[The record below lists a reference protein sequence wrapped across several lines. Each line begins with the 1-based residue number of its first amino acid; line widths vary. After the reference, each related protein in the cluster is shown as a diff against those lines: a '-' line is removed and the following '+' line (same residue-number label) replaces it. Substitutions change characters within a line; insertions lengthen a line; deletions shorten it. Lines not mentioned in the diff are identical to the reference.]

1 MSLWSILSDNQKTKI
16 RRTLYIPYMVRDILF
31 CWWKRVPWHSDWN
44 FYGLP
49 FIRIGGRGSSIS
61 IGKNFIAC
69 SDVRRN
75 SLGVFQRVIIK
86 TVGHGAKIVIGDDVG
101 ISGCTIS
108 AATSIT
114 IGNHVLLGSGCLVT
128 DSDAHPIDP
137 EERRQGGGGVSKP
150 IVIEDDVFVGAR
162 AMILKGVTIG
172 KGSVVGAGAV
182 VAKSVPPYSIV
193 VGNPAKIVGD
203 SRRSE
208 RVLKFESAKA

>member
-1 MSLWSILSDNQKTKI
+1 MYLKNRLTDQSKKFIFKVMYT
-16 RRTLYIPYMVRDILF
+16 PYMLRDIVF
-31 CWWKRVPWHSDWN
+31 CFCKGLTWNCDWR

-49 FIRIGGRGSSIS
+49 FISVAGRGSSIVV
-61 IGKNFIAC
+61 GRRFIAC
-69 SDVRRN
+69 SDVKHN
-75 SLGVFQRVIIK
+75 SLGVFQPVIIK
-86 TVGHGAKIVIGDDVG
+86 TVRHGAKITIGDDVG
-101 ISGCTIS
+101 VSGCTIS
-108 AATSIT
+108 SATSIT

-137 EERRQGGGGVSKP
+137 DERRMGGGGISKP

-162 AMILKGVTIG
+162 AIILKGVTIG

-203 SRRSE
+203 SRRSD
-208 RVLKFESAKA
+208 RI